1 MTHRYGQLSQLCNTK
16 AKVSKQKPGPTKPYK
31 PNMAGGSSGGQSLS
45 LQYTP
50 TWALATVCFVFISFS
65 IFVEHLIHLLSNW
78 LKRHRKAALFEAVEK
93 LKSVLMLLGFMSLI
107 LAVTQRPISRICIPT
122 KVGQTMLPCRK
133 SSSTKTTKA
142 LGLISR
148 PWTSSAAA
156 AQNSL
161 SMKDVFEDFYLGS
174 ERRLAESS
182 SSTSDYCESQ
192 GKTSFMSQD
201 GINQLNNFIFVL
213 AIMQIVYSVLTMA
226 LGRAKMRRW
235 KSWEMETQTV
245 EYQVANDPN
254 RFRFTRQ
261 TTFGRR
267 HMNSCAKTSIL
278 LWIKCFFRQFFHS
291 VAKVDYLTLR
301 HGFISMVLVLGT
313 KLEVIVAKMALK
325 LQNQHSVVAGTP
337 LVEPNDDLFWFGH
350 PKFVLTLL
358 HFTLFM
364 NAFELAFFV
373 WVTVQYGIR
382 SCYHE
387 HKGIIIIR
395 VVLAVTVQIM
405 CSYITLPLYA
415 LVTQMG
421 SNFKRAVLEGET
433 MNIIRQWHSEVKEKR
448 KRQDFSQY
456 SYAHDPS
463 STTVDSSVTSSSSPD
478 ISSHRRPRPQTFGE
492 ITSFSSE
499 TEIDHQKHQEISQNE
514 FQQVVVSSSPV
525 DIEMA
530 AEVGQ
535 HQNLN

>member
-1 MTHRYGQLSQLCNTK
+1 
-16 AKVSKQKPGPTKPYK
+16 
-31 PNMAGGSSGGQSLS
+31 MAGGSSGGQSLS

>member
-1 MTHRYGQLSQLCNTK
+1 
-16 AKVSKQKPGPTKPYK
+16 
-31 PNMAGGSSGGQSLS
+31 MAGGSSGGQSLS

-65 IFVEHLIHLLSNW
+65 IFVEHLIHLLSTW

-226 LGRAKMRRW
+226 LGRAKVCIFHLNLF
-235 KSWEMETQTV
+235 TI
-245 EYQVANDPN
+245 QVSFCN
-254 RFRFTRQ
+254 
-261 TTFGRR
+261 
-267 HMNSCAKTSIL
+267 IL
-278 LWIKCFFRQFFHS
+278 LKYGCLIIIYQQFNYLLVDLFICFGACVFSSPFMWFI
-291 VAKVDYLTLR
+291 VVIFMLVDV
-301 HGFISMVLVLGT
+301 HGWHVYFWVSFIPLLMVLVLGT

-530 AEVGQ
+530 AVVGQ